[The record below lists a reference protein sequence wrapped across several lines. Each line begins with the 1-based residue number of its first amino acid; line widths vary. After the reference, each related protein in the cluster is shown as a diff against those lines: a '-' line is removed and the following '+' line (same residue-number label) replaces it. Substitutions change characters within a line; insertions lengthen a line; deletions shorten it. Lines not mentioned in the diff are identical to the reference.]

1 MNSRLSTN
9 LVKSPSSHDFDK
21 LADRMRDALSIIMST
36 RDIAEDTVNQSII
49 SSRQGRGTATI
60 LLDTLKTMEDMGRD
74 VVMDIEEIAED
85 LYNSGR

>member
-1 MNSRLSTN
+1 MNSRSPTN
-9 LVKSPSSHDFDK
+9 LVKSPSSRDFDK
-21 LADRMRDALSIIMST
+21 LADRMRDALSIIVST